1 MADEEEI
8 PIDVQGY
15 LSITGMPAYNPAYPP
30 RGIPLRPL
38 PGAGAAVVAP
48 PPPSGTGASPGEATT
63 TPSSCPHSFSRGP
76 SHPISST
83 TTTSATPNSEPS
95 SPPPVGLHPTRK
107 PRGRRTPIAA
117 LQALNRFASNREAAD
132 ASDAAA
138 SAISADVIASAP
150 DPIAAEE
157 EATEAHRA
165 FHRELTLAMLE
176 GTAYV
181 YPDGEPVT
189 LDGGPMRMAGLVAYT
204 TGEEE
209 QPEQSWADW
218 SRENRWRMPVVWGGG
233 GGDPN
238 FTYFDHA
245 HEAVAWL
252 SSGLYG
258 AFMARLGFWHD
269 FKIYEHY
276 DHDSFTSIRF
286 FEVLH
291 DYVVTGF
298 QTRSSTLRTINQ
310 RASRSTI
317 TNPRFPFPPGT
328 YYKLCLST
336 IPTHHSFDFSF

>member
-1 MADEEEI
+1 
-8 PIDVQGY
+8 
-15 LSITGMPAYNPAYPP
+15 MPAYNPAYPP

-48 PPPSGTGASPGEATT
+48 PPPSGWDAPASWDVIRRLSFNPFLAPPPAPVPVPERPPPPPPAAR
-63 TPSSCPHSFSRGP
+63 TPSPAAPR
-76 SHPISST
+76 
-83 TTTSATPNSEPS
+83 TP
-95 SPPPVGLHPTRK
+95 SPPPP
-107 PRGRRTPIAA
+107 PPPPPRTPSPAHLRPSASTRRANPADVARQTAA

-132 ASDAAA
+132 ASEAAA

-150 DPIAAEE
+150 DPVAAEE

-245 HEAVAWL
+245 HEAGAEPFCFSWGCWTCYCGPGCCGGGGRSARNRRAW
-252 SSGLYG
+252 
-258 AFMARLGFWHD
+258 
-269 FKIYEHY
+269 
-276 DHDSFTSIRF
+276 T
-286 FEVLH
+286 
-291 DYVVTGF
+291 
-298 QTRSSTLRTINQ
+298 
-310 RASRSTI
+310 
-317 TNPRFPFPPGT
+317 PGN
-328 YYKLCLST
+328 L
-336 IPTHHSFDFSF
+336 D